1 MYKLLALFG
10 TASAAAAAAPA
21 PSPLAIVIDPAMEVF
36 AKGVDALTEVSGWV
50 LAVPQSLADAAVW
63 WIDLNLG
70 MPALIRDV
78 LTGDSATL
86 DKLVDLSVNI
96 SGIVFVVYVALC
108 AINLFLSTAESIRDY
123 HKGFLT
129 LPKADS
135 VLGVKIPKEIADM
148 LNAVRGPVQSMLL
161 DPVKKYNNNM
171 YKLLALFG
179 TASAAAAAAPA
190 PSPLAIVIDP
200 AMEVF
205 TKGVDALTEVSGWV
219 LAVPQSLADA
229 AVWWIDLN
237 LGMPALIRD
246 VLTGDS
252 VRARATL
259 DKLVDLS
266 VNISGIVFV
275 VYVALCAI
283 NLFLSTAESIRDY
296 HKGFLTLP
304 KADSVLGVKIPKE
317 IADMLNAV
325 RGPVQSMLLDPVK
338 KWKHKTIVPLEGGD
352 GSSLGGTIATRR
364 GAAWTLGTA
373 LGLKYVAA
381 RA

>member
-161 DPVKKYNNNM
+161 DP
-171 YKLLALFG
+171 
-179 TASAAAAAAPA
+179 
-190 PSPLAIVIDP
+190 
-200 AMEVF
+200 
-205 TKGVDALTEVSGWV
+205 
-219 LAVPQSLADA
+219 
-229 AVWWIDLN
+229 
-237 LGMPALIRD
+237 
-246 VLTGDS
+246 
-252 VRARATL
+252 
-259 DKLVDLS
+259 
-266 VNISGIVFV
+266 
-275 VYVALCAI
+275 
-283 NLFLSTAESIRDY
+283 
-296 HKGFLTLP
+296 
-304 KADSVLGVKIPKE
+304 
-317 IADMLNAV
+317 
-325 RGPVQSMLLDPVK
+325 
-338 KWKHKTIVPLEGGD
+338 
-352 GSSLGGTIATRR
+352 
-364 GAAWTLGTA
+364 
-373 LGLKYVAA
+373 
-381 RA
+381 

>member
-36 AKGVDALTEVSGWV
+36 TKGVDALTEVSGWV

-161 DPVKKYNNNM
+161 DPVKK
-171 YKLLALFG
+171 
-179 TASAAAAAAPA
+179 
-190 PSPLAIVIDP
+190 
-200 AMEVF
+200 
-205 TKGVDALTEVSGWV
+205 
-219 LAVPQSLADA
+219 
-229 AVWWIDLN
+229 
-237 LGMPALIRD
+237 
-246 VLTGDS
+246 
-252 VRARATL
+252 
-259 DKLVDLS
+259 
-266 VNISGIVFV
+266 
-275 VYVALCAI
+275 
-283 NLFLSTAESIRDY
+283 
-296 HKGFLTLP
+296 
-304 KADSVLGVKIPKE
+304 
-317 IADMLNAV
+317 
-325 RGPVQSMLLDPVK
+325 
-338 KWKHKTIVPLEGGD
+338 WKHKTIVPLEGGD
-352 GSSLGGTIATRR
+352 GSSLGGTIATVTSATAACLLLSAAPAVLDLAR
-364 GAAWTLGTA
+364 GGANKGSAEALAWTLGTA
-373 LGLKYVAA
+373 LGLKYVAS

>member
-1 MYKLLALFG
+1 
-10 TASAAAAAAPA
+10 
-21 PSPLAIVIDPAMEVF
+21 
-36 AKGVDALTEVSGWV
+36 
-50 LAVPQSLADAAVW
+50 
-63 WIDLNLG
+63 
-70 MPALIRDV
+70 
-78 LTGDSATL
+78 
-86 DKLVDLSVNI
+86 
-96 SGIVFVVYVALC
+96 
-108 AINLFLSTAESIRDY
+108 
-123 HKGFLT
+123 
-129 LPKADS
+129 
-135 VLGVKIPKEIADM
+135 
-148 LNAVRGPVQSMLL
+148 
-161 DPVKKYNNNM
+161 M

-325 RGPVQSMLLDPVK
+325 RGRVQSMLLDP
-338 KWKHKTIVPLEGGD
+338 
-352 GSSLGGTIATRR
+352 
-364 GAAWTLGTA
+364 
-373 LGLKYVAA
+373 
-381 RA
+381 

>member
-148 LNAVRGPVQSMLL
+148 LNAVRGPV
-161 DPVKKYNNNM
+161 
-171 YKLLALFG
+171 
-179 TASAAAAAAPA
+179 
-190 PSPLAIVIDP
+190 
-200 AMEVF
+200 
-205 TKGVDALTEVSGWV
+205 
-219 LAVPQSLADA
+219 
-229 AVWWIDLN
+229 
-237 LGMPALIRD
+237 
-246 VLTGDS
+246 
-252 VRARATL
+252 
-259 DKLVDLS
+259 
-266 VNISGIVFV
+266 
-275 VYVALCAI
+275 
-283 NLFLSTAESIRDY
+283 
-296 HKGFLTLP
+296 
-304 KADSVLGVKIPKE
+304 
-317 IADMLNAV
+317 
-325 RGPVQSMLLDPVK
+325 K

-352 GSSLGGTIATRR
+352 GSSLGGTIATVTSATAALLLPAAPAVLDLAR
-364 GAAWTLGTA
+364 GGANKGSAEALAWTLGTA
-373 LGLKYVAA
+373 LG
-381 RA
+381 

>member
-161 DPVKKYNNNM
+161 DPVKK
-171 YKLLALFG
+171 
-179 TASAAAAAAPA
+179 
-190 PSPLAIVIDP
+190 
-200 AMEVF
+200 
-205 TKGVDALTEVSGWV
+205 
-219 LAVPQSLADA
+219 
-229 AVWWIDLN
+229 
-237 LGMPALIRD
+237 
-246 VLTGDS
+246 
-252 VRARATL
+252 
-259 DKLVDLS
+259 
-266 VNISGIVFV
+266 
-275 VYVALCAI
+275 
-283 NLFLSTAESIRDY
+283 
-296 HKGFLTLP
+296 
-304 KADSVLGVKIPKE
+304 
-317 IADMLNAV
+317 
-325 RGPVQSMLLDPVK
+325 
-338 KWKHKTIVPLEGGD
+338 WKHKTIVPLEGGD
-352 GSSLGGTIATRR
+352 GLARRHHRDGHVRDGGLPPPLRGPGRPRPCAAAPTRAAPRRRLTPHRSASIRVPSS
-364 GAAWTLGTA
+364 
-373 LGLKYVAA
+373 
-381 RA
+381 

>member
-1 MYKLLALFG
+1 
-10 TASAAAAAAPA
+10 
-21 PSPLAIVIDPAMEVF
+21 
-36 AKGVDALTEVSGWV
+36 
-50 LAVPQSLADAAVW
+50 
-63 WIDLNLG
+63 
-70 MPALIRDV
+70 
-78 LTGDSATL
+78 
-86 DKLVDLSVNI
+86 
-96 SGIVFVVYVALC
+96 
-108 AINLFLSTAESIRDY
+108 
-123 HKGFLT
+123 
-129 LPKADS
+129 
-135 VLGVKIPKEIADM
+135 
-148 LNAVRGPVQSMLL
+148 
-161 DPVKKYNNNM
+161 M

-252 VRARATL
+252 VRARVSSFPRHHGPRPTPSPGPAPRGPRSERSRVLFFNSGAVSNATRAR
-259 DKLVDLS
+259 DPSPSRPLVGDPRQARRPQRQHQRHRLRRLRRALRDQPLS
-266 VNISGIVFV
+266 
-275 VYVALCAI
+275 
-283 NLFLSTAESIRDY
+283 STAESIRDY

-325 RGPVQSMLLDPVK
+325 RGPAQSMPRPVK

-352 GSSLGGTIATRR
+352 GSSLGGTIATVTSATAACLLLSAAPAVLDSR
-364 GAAWTLGTA
+364 GGANKGSAEAPPDAAP